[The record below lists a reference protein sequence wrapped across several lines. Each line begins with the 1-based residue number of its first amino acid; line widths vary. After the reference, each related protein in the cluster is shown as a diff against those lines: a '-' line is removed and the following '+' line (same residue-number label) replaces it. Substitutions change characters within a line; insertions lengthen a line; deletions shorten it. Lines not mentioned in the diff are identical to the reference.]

1 MSIQTNLGKAFEY
14 ACLQSL
20 YNTLSGTQQVVVEQ
34 NSALEI
40 ARQKYE
46 NATPDMQNKMDL
58 GADAATRVILRLEP
72 QLTDVEIKFAAG
84 AEIPESVLK
93 TMEP

>member
-46 NATPDMQNKMDL
+46 NATPDMQNKAV
-58 GADAATRVILRLEP
+58 G
-72 QLTDVEIKFAAG
+72 Q
-84 AEIPESVLK
+84 
-93 TMEP
+93 